1 MKIIFLDIDGVLNC
15 DQSCLDYVYI
25 KKNNLPLNM
34 YYQIHEKDNKV
45 FPMPIEEEK
54 VQILGEIVKLTGA
67 KVVLTSSHRADWKD
81 GKEKLQFSKSKA
93 LLYLFEKYNIDVVG
107 ITPYINN
114 RLISPR
120 EDEIN
125 AYLNEHKEIE
135 SFCVIDDDDFD
146 LISLKDFL
154 VKTTRYKNEIDEG
167 GLQKRHVDEAIKIL
181 GKKKVC

>member
-1 MKIIFLDIDGVLNC
+1 MKIIFLDIEGVLNC
-15 DQSCLDYVYI
+15 DQSYLDYLYI
-25 KKNNLPLNM
+25 KKNGLPLNR
-34 YYQIHEKDNKV
+34 YYQIHEKDNKG
-45 FPMPIEEEK
+45 FSLPIDEEK

-67 KVVLTSSHRADWKD
+67 KVVLSSSHRADWKD

-93 LLYLFEKYNIDVVG
+93 LLYLFEKYNIDVIG

-120 EDEIN
+120 EDEIK

-146 LISLKDFL
+146 LHSLKDFL
-154 VKTTRYKNEIDEG
+154 VKTSTHRNEIDEG
-167 GLQKRHVDEAIKIL
+167 GLQKRHVDEVIKIL
-181 GKKKVC
+181 CKKKVY